1 MLQSGDSK
9 EYKRL
14 YAQFIKM
21 PDDKLAQIIEPEN
34 GYTDIAMKVASD
46 ILHSDR
52 TELDRNTAEQEAE
65 ENTVE
70 QQKAAEMQKP
80 DKEDMFFGLCND
92 IHTIKNIL
100 LFFLILTLIGMLY
113 GFYTVFVTIP
123 NLF

>member
-52 TELDRNTAEQEAE
+52 TVLDQR
-65 ENTVE
+65 
-70 QQKAAEMQKP
+70 
-80 DKEDMFFGLCND
+80 
-92 IHTIKNIL
+92 
-100 LFFLILTLIGMLY
+100 
-113 GFYTVFVTIP
+113 
-123 NLF
+123 

>member
-52 TELDRNTAEQEAE
+52 TVLDQNTAEPVSY
-65 ENTVE
+65 T
-70 QQKAAEMQKP
+70 
-80 DKEDMFFGLCND
+80 
-92 IHTIKNIL
+92 H
-100 LFFLILTLIGMLY
+100 LTLP
-113 GFYTVFVTIP
+113 TKA
-123 NLF
+123 